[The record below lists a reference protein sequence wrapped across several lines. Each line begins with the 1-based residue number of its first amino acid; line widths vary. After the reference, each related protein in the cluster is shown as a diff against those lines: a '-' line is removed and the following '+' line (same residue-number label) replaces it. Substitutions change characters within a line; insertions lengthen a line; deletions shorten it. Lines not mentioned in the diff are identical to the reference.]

1 MKHSPPIE
9 KITIDQRFNE
19 LEAFEYH
26 DYLRDGRQYEIS
38 PRKVSAFL
46 KILVKKINDL
56 ITEVNKAKNP

>member
-9 KITIDQRFNE
+9 KITIDQRLNE

-26 DYLRDGRQYEIS
+26 DYLRDGRQYELS